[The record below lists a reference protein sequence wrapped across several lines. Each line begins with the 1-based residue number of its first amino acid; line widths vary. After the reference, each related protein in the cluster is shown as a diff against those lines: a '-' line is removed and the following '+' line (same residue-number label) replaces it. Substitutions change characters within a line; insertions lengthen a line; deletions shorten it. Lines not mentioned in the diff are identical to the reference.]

1 MTKENTGAVS
11 TANALKM
18 AIILGYGHFAYF
30 LGIAVGYLIWG

>member
-1 MTKENTGAVS
+1 MAIKDE
-11 TANALKM
+11 ALKM